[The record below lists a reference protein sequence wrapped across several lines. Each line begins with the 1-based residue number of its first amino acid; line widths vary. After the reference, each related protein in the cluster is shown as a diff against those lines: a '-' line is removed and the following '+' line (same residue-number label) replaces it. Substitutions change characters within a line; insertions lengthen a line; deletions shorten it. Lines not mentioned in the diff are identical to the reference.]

1 MAAPDIR
8 PCEVVRWGAVPRGA
22 GAAAPLPRPRL
33 LRISVTDRCN
43 FRCRYCM
50 PAEGEGLASGA
61 TLLPAQ
67 DLAELAVWLA
77 ATLGIDRVKLTGG
90 EPLVR
95 AGIEQL
101 VERLAA
107 TPGIREVSL
116 TTNGSLLGRLA
127 GALKLAG
134 LARVNVSLDS
144 LDAGRFANLT
154 RGARVG
160 DTQAGIDAA
169 LSAGLSPVKLNAV
182 LHRSTW
188 RDDVPQLIGY
198 AASRGLEIRF
208 IELMRTGTL
217 TAEFGANGNPLAD
230 ARGSDRSPDREGG
243 VAQHGRRPGIER
255 SWPDAEFVPA
265 EEVRR
270 WIETRAPVTPKV
282 APAGNPARMTTVD
295 WHGIRVAVGWIMPR
309 SHPFCH
315 ACERVRLDAR
325 GRLRR
330 CLMDPSLFDLAGERR
345 ANGDAAAR
353 AALAAYMDGK
363 RAPGTMDG
371 LRSMS
376 SVGG

>member
-1 MAAPDIR
+1 
-8 PCEVVRWGAVPRGA
+8 
-22 GAAAPLPRPRL
+22 
-33 LRISVTDRCN
+33 
-43 FRCRYCM
+43 M
-50 PAEGEGLASGA
+50 PAEGGGLVGGA
-61 TLLPAQ
+61 PLLPAEA
-67 DLAELAVWLA
+67 LAELAAWLA
-77 ATLGIDRVKLTGG
+77 AALGIDRVKLTGG

-95 AGIEQL
+95 ADTARL

-134 LARVNVSLDS
+134 LARVNISLDS
-144 LDAGRFANLT
+144 LDAGRFSNLT

-160 DTQAGIDAA
+160 DTLAGIDAA
-169 LSAGLSPVKLNAV
+169 LSAGLAPVKLNAV

-208 IELMRTGTL
+208 IELMRTG
-217 TAEFGANGNPLAD
+217 
-230 ARGSDRSPDREGG
+230 
-243 VAQHGRRPGIER
+243 IER

-270 WIETRAPVTPKV
+270 WIETRAAVTPAITSEVTPEV

-330 CLMDPSLFDLAGERR
+330 CLMDPSLFDLAGARR
-345 ANGDAAAR
+345 ANGDAVAR
-353 AALAAYMDGK
+353 AGLAAYMDGK